1 MRTSIARRRARLRDQ
16 CSWAVG
22 RTMISLISLIS
33 ACAGWVTMKAM
44 EREMF
49 SARSQESIA

>member
-1 MRTSIARRRARLRDQ
+1 VHQHRTAAVARLRDQ
-16 CSWAVG
+16 CSWVVG
-22 RTMISLISLIS
+22 RTMISLIS